1 MIRPVNPKDS
11 ADIAELYNYYIK
23 NSSATF
29 EEEEIDSQEM
39 LHRINKVVPRLP
51 WLVFEENGK
60 IVGYAYA
67 TPWKPRSA
75 YRYSVEVSVYV
86 HHGEHGKGIGS
97 KLYGRLIQ
105 ILKELGLHVIIGGIT
120 LPNEASVKLH
130 EKMGFIKV
138 AEFEEVGYKFGK
150 WLNVGYWEII
160 NQF

>member
-23 NSSATF
+23 NSTATF

-39 LHRINKVVPRLP
+39 LHRINKVVPGLP

-67 TPWKPRSA
+67 TPWKSRSA

-105 ILKELGLHVIIGGIT
+105 ILKELGFHAIIGGIT

-130 EKMGFIKV
+130 EKMGFKKV

-160 NQF
+160 NQ